1 MLSESIISVGQLN
14 RQVSQLLEQN
24 LSQVWVKGEVSNF
37 TQAASGHWYFTVKD
51 ERAAVRA
58 VMFRTRAAAVGFV
71 PRVGEQVEIRANV
84 TLYEPRGDYQ
94 LQVEL
99 MRKAG
104 LGGLHEAFLRLKAK
118 LEAEGYFDPERKLSI
133 PRMPKAVGVVTSLS
147 AAALRDVLTA
157 MRRRLPHVSVI
168 IYPAQVQGAQA
179 AEQLCESL
187 GTAIARNEVD
197 TLLLVRGGGS
207 LEDLWC
213 FNDESLARL
222 IAASPIPII
231 SGVGHETDFTI
242 ADFVADLRAPTPTAA
257 AELAGVSYAECMQQ
271 LQALIRALG
280 HRQRR
285 TLDYAALRLDRAM
298 AGLVSPEQRLVFQRE
313 RLAVLERNLRSASQR
328 VLERRQGD
336 FKYLEQRLS
345 RRLPS
350 IDPHRERLQ
359 RLVQSLDASMQRQL
373 RQKRHGAQHVEQT
386 LQALSPM
393 RILDRGYAIVRDE
406 TGQIAKN
413 ALDFNVSDQVS
424 IQLARGN
431 LLAEIKQKHALL

>member
-222 IAASPIPII
+222 I
-231 SGVGHETDFTI
+231 
-242 ADFVADLRAPTPTAA
+242 
-257 AELAGVSYAECMQQ
+257 
-271 LQALIRALG
+271 
-280 HRQRR
+280 
-285 TLDYAALRLDRAM
+285 
-298 AGLVSPEQRLVFQRE
+298 
-313 RLAVLERNLRSASQR
+313 
-328 VLERRQGD
+328 
-336 FKYLEQRLS
+336 
-345 RRLPS
+345 
-350 IDPHRERLQ
+350 
-359 RLVQSLDASMQRQL
+359 
-373 RQKRHGAQHVEQT
+373 
-386 LQALSPM
+386 
-393 RILDRGYAIVRDE
+393 
-406 TGQIAKN
+406 
-413 ALDFNVSDQVS
+413 
-424 IQLARGN
+424 
-431 LLAEIKQKHALL
+431 